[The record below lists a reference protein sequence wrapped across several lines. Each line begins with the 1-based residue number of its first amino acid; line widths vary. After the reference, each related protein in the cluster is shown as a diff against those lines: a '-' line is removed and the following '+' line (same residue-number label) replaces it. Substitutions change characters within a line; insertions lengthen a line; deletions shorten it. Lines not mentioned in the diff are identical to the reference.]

1 MKILLTGA
9 TGFLGQ
15 NFKAAWSN
23 VHRVVG
29 LGRDAKNDIV
39 VDLAKE
45 IPVLPEFD
53 CVVHAAGKA
62 HSIPKTESE
71 KHAFYDVNE
80 QGTKNI
86 LVALNGKLP
95 QRFVL
100 ISTVAVYGAENGQGI
115 AEDSPLAG
123 ETPYAR
129 SKIAAE
135 KLVEEWAQQNGIDY
149 LILRLPLISG
159 HNPPGNLGAM
169 ATAIERGLYASIG
182 NAEAKRSMVGAADVA
197 QLIVRKNWVSGIY
210 NLTDGE
216 HPSIA
221 QTEKRIAEIKGK
233 KIKKVPVW
241 LIRLAAK
248 IGDIIPKFPLN
259 SLRLAKLQ
267 STLTFS
273 DEKAQKQLNWN
284 PKPALQQLVLKR
296 SS

>member
-15 NFKAAWSN
+15 NLKSAWGN
-23 VHRVVG
+23 AHRVVT
-29 LGRDAKNDIV
+29 LGRNKKNDIV

-45 IPVLPEFD
+45 IPELPHCH

-62 HSIPKTESE
+62 HSIPKTEGE
-71 KHAFYDVNE
+71 KRAFFTVNV
-80 QGTKNI
+80 QGTKN
-86 LVALNGKLP
+86 LLAALNGKLP

-100 ISTVAVYGAENGQGI
+100 ISTVAVYGAESGQGI
-115 AEDSPLAG
+115 TEDSLLAG

-135 KLVEEWAQQNGIDY
+135 KLVEEWAKQHGMDY

-169 ATAIERGLYASIG
+169 ATAIQRGLYASIG
-182 NAEAKRSMVGAADVA
+182 QAEAKRSMVGAADVA
-197 QLIVRKNWVSGIY
+197 QLIGRENWISGIY
-210 NLTDGE
+210 NLTDGL

-221 QTEKRIAEIKGK
+221 QTEKRMAEITGK
-233 KIKKVPVW
+233 KIIKVPEW
-241 LIRLAAK
+241 PIRLAAK

-273 DEKAQKQLNWN
+273 DDKAQKQLNWN
-284 PKPALQQLVLKR
+284 PKPALQQLALKCT
-296 SS
+296 S